1 MFFYFARAERFEL
14 PTAGFGDQCSTAE
27 LRPSLYFLLIKGI
40 PIKSGHPVCLIV
52 LNETLF
58 SLKSQ

>member
-27 LRPSLYFLLIKGI
+27 LRPSLYFFTYKRHPDKIGTPCMFDCIKRN
-40 PIKSGHPVCLIV
+40 VV
-52 LNETLF
+52 
-58 SLKSQ
+58 

>member
-27 LRPSLYFLLIKGI
+27 LRPSLYFSLLIKGI
-40 PIKSGHPVCLIV
+40 PIKSGHPVY
-52 LNETLF
+52 LF
-58 SLKSQ
+58 DTKRKLV